1 MKQNIGLIL
10 TKRAHLNPDLEGY
23 VDGDT
28 GKRYTFS
35 EMNRRCNQTAN
46 ALTMQGVKPGDRVA
60 ILMMNSIEF
69 METFFAVAKLGG
81 VVVPLN
87 WRLVPDEL
95 EFILKDSGSEAL
107 IFGTEFQENA
117 EELHSRGDKTD
128 LRIWIQQGGEDK
140 RSLFALDYDHMQS
153 TAPDD
158 EPEPGGEEDDM
169 LYIMYTSG
177 TTGLPKGVIHTHNT
191 ALWGVLT
198 IFSTAEMRY
207 RDRYLLALPMF
218 HVGALTPLTVN
229 VYGGV
234 TSIVMRQFDPVKT
247 WQLIEGEKVTVMLA
261 VPAMLNFMLQVPE
274 FETTY
279 DYSTLR
285 WCMSGASPVP
295 ISLIEAYDQRN
306 IQIQQIYGLTETCGP
321 ACLISTDDAITKAG
335 STGKAFLHTDVR
347 VVDENGNDSAPGEAG
362 EVVIRGKHV
371 MVGYWNRPDATAET
385 IRDGWLYSGDV
396 AEWDEDG
403 FIFIRDRT
411 KDMII
416 SGGENIYPA
425 EIENVILSH
434 PKVGEVAV
442 IGQPSDTW
450 GESPL
455 AVVVK
460 ADSSLEASEVMKHCD
475 GKLSRFKLPHGVEFI
490 DEIPRNPS
498 GKVLKRLLR
507 DQFPGPAPK

>member
-1 MKQNIGLIL
+1 MKQNIGLVL

-28 GKRYTFS
+28 GARYTFA
-35 EMNRRCNQTAN
+35 EMNARCNRIAN
-46 ALTMQGVKPGDRVA
+46 ALTVQGIKPGDRVA
-60 ILMMNSIEF
+60 FLMMNSIEF
-69 METFFAVAKLGG
+69 MESYFAVAKLGA
-81 VVVPLN
+81 VIVPLN

-95 EFILKDSGSEAL
+95 EFILKDSGAETL
-107 IFGTEFQENA
+107 IYGTEFLNNV
-117 EELHSRGDKTD
+117 EELHSRGIKTD
-128 LRIWIQQGGEDK
+128 VKIWIQFDGGDQ
-140 RSLFALDYDHMQS
+140 RSPFALDYTQLQQAAS
-153 TAPDD
+153 DD
-158 EPEPGGEEDDM
+158 EPKIGGEEEDM

-177 TTGLPKGVIHTHNT
+177 TTGLPKGVIHTHNS

-207 RDRYLLALPMF
+207 KDRYLMALPMF

-234 TSIVMRQFDPVKT
+234 TSVVMRQFDPLRT
-247 WQLIEGEKVTVMLA
+247 WQLIDGEKISVMLA

-274 FETTY
+274 FEKF
-279 DYSTLR
+279 DYSNLR

-295 ISLIEAYDQRN
+295 VSLIESYADKG

-321 ACLISTDDAITKAG
+321 ACLISTDDAIRKAG
-335 STGKAFLHTDVR
+335 STGKAFFHTEVR
-347 VVDENGNDSAPGEAG
+347 VVDESGANVAPGEAG
-362 EVVIRGKHV
+362 EVVVRGKHV

-385 IRDGWLYSGDV
+385 IKDGWLYTGDI
-396 AEWDEDG
+396 AEWDADG
-403 FIFIRDRT
+403 YIYIRDRT

-442 IGQPSDTW
+442 IGQPSEVW

-460 ADSSLEASEVMKHCD
+460 ADPSLTPAEVMQHCD
-475 GKLSRFKLPHGVEFI
+475 GKLSRFKLPRGVEFI
-490 DEIPRNPS
+490 GEIPRNPS

-507 DQFPGPAPK
+507 DQFPGPAPE

>member
-1 MKQNIGLIL
+1 MKHNIGLIL
-10 TKRAHLNPDLEGY
+10 AKRAHLNPDLEGY
-23 VDGDT
+23 VDGDS
-28 GKRYTFS
+28 GERYTFA
-35 EMNRRCNQTAN
+35 EMNQRCNRTAN

-69 METFFAVAKLGG
+69 VETFFAIAKLGG

-95 EFILKDSGSEAL
+95 EFILKDSGSETL
-107 IFGTEFQENA
+107 IYGTEFQNNVED
-117 EELHSRGDKTD
+117 LHGRGDKTD
-128 LRIWIQQGGEDK
+128 IRIWIQQGGGDD
-140 RSLFALDYDHMQS
+140 RDAFALDYDSIHNA
-153 TAPDD
+153 APDD
-158 EPEPGGEEDDM
+158 EPEPGGEEDDL

-177 TTGLPKGVIHTHNT
+177 TTGLPKGVMHSHNT

-218 HVGALTPLTVN
+218 HVGALTPITVN
-229 VYGGV
+229 IYGGV
-234 TSIVMRQFDPVKT
+234 TSVVMRQFEPVKT
-247 WQLIEGEKVTVMLA
+247 WQLIEGEKITVMLA
-261 VPAMLNFMLQVPE
+261 VPAMLNFMLQVPD
-274 FETTY
+274 FEKF
-279 DYSTLR
+279 DYSSLR

-295 ISLIEAYDQRN
+295 VSMIEDYDAKG
-306 IQIQQIYGLTETCGP
+306 IKIQQIYGLTETCGP
-321 ACLISTDDAITKAG
+321 ACLISTDDAISKAG

-347 VVDENGNDSAPGEAG
+347 VVDEDGNDAAPGAAG
-362 EVVIRGKHV
+362 EVVIRGKHA
-371 MVGYWNRPDATAET
+371 MLGYWNRPDATAET
-385 IRDGWLYSGDV
+385 VKNGWVHTGDV
-396 AEWDEDG
+396 AEWDADG
-403 FIFIRDRT
+403 FIYIRDRT

-442 IGQPSDTW
+442 ISQPSERW
-450 GESPL
+450 GESPM

-460 ADSSLEASEVMKHCD
+460 ADPSLTPDEVMKHCD
-475 GKLSRFKLPHGVEFI
+475 GKLSRFKLPRGVEFI

-507 DQFPGPAPK
+507 EEFPGPAPD